1 MRRRE
6 TRGKSTALISRFA
19 GDRSGATAIEYG
31 MIAALISIAIVIGA
45 RAIGVNIGA
54 AFYGPIA
61 NALG

>member
-1 MRRRE
+1 M
-6 TRGKSTALISRFA
+6 ALISRFRK
-19 GDRSGATAIEYG
+19 DRSGATAIEYG
-31 MIAALISIAIVIGA
+31 LIAALISIAIVVGA